1 MVVMSHVIKFEVNGA
16 DLRES
21 PSLCLVL
28 GYSYSNRS
36 SNVFL
41 MVVRS
46 FFISFEWKGVDLRDF
61 NKPRNLI
68 RYDITTI
75 KRAKLSLLEHE

>member
-1 MVVMSHVIKFEVNGA
+1 MVVRSHLIKFELNGV

-36 SNVFL
+36 SNALL

-46 FFISFEWKGVDLRDF
+46 FFIPFE
-61 NKPRNLI
+61 
-68 RYDITTI
+68 
-75 KRAKLSLLEHE
+75 